1 MQVLPSGPR
10 AVLVECDDLDE
21 ALALHRLLW
30 EHDRPEGLVDAVPG
44 ARTLLLVVSSP
55 QHLPGVRSRLEGV
68 DRSLVAGP
76 APDAAR
82 PDAARPDPARP
93 GRRGPGREGPGEV
106 EVPVRYDGPDLRDVA
121 DHTGLTPEEVVAA
134 HTGTPWTV
142 GFGGFAPG
150 FAYLAGGDPR
160 LEVPRRGEP
169 RTRVPPGAVGLA
181 GPFSG
186 IYPRSSP
193 GGWQLIGHTD
203 VVLWDLAADPPALLR
218 PGMRVRFVDAGH
230 SDSAA
235 ASSTA
240 LSRQPSATAP
250 STTTPTAGAG
260 ATATAD
266 ADLARRP
273 HLEVLSPGPLA
284 LLQDSGRAGH
294 AGVGVGPSGAA
305 DRGAHALGA
314 RLLGQDIDAAAVE
327 VHAGGLEVR
336 AHGGVTLVLTG
347 AATAA
352 TVDGT
357 PVGHAAPFHL
367 ADGSVLRVPAP
378 ERGLRTYVSVRG
390 GFDVPAVLGSRSTDT
405 LSGLGPG
412 PLTAGSRLPVG
423 RHGGH
428 PSVDVAPHPAPPL
441 GTLVLDVVQGP
452 RTAWLAEPDAL
463 VRGEW
468 TVGSASDRVGVRLA
482 GERLPRPASL
492 EGRELPS
499 EGVVRGAVQVPAD
512 GQPVVFLADHPV
524 TGGYPVVAVL
534 SEPAQDLLAQA
545 VPGQQ
550 VRFRWSRA

>member
-1 MQVLPSGPR
+1 MRVLPSGPR
-10 AVLVECDDLDE
+10 AVLVECADLDE

-30 EHDRPEGLVDAVPG
+30 EHDRPTGLVDAVPG
-44 ARTLLLVVSSP
+44 ARTLLLVAASAR
-55 QHLPGVRSRLEGV
+55 HLPALRSRVEDV
-68 DRSLVAGP
+68 DASPLAGAATDRAQSARHGLGHEGP
-76 APDAAR
+76 A
-82 PDAARPDPARP
+82 
-93 GRRGPGREGPGEV
+93 EV
-106 EVPVRYDGPDLRDVA
+106 VVPVRYDGPDLRDVA

-134 HTGTPWTV
+134 HTGRPWTV

-203 VVLWDLAADPPALLR
+203 VVLWDLTAEPPALLR
-218 PGMRVRFVDAGH
+218 PGMQVRFVDAGRGDH
-230 SDSAA
+230 TTSTSAPG
-235 ASSTA
+235 
-240 LSRQPSATAP
+240 SRQAAGPPTTTARTATTDTAP
-250 STTTPTAGAG
+250 GEV
-260 ATATAD
+260 TATSGTT
-266 ADLARRP
+266 RRA
-273 HLEVLSPGPLA
+273 HLEVLEPGPLA
-284 LLQDSGRAGH
+284 LLQDSGRTGH

-314 RLLGQDIDAAAVE
+314 RLLGQGADCAAVE
-327 VHAGGLEVR
+327 VHAGGFAVR
-336 AHGGVTLVLTG
+336 AHGGVTLALTG

-357 PVGHAAPFHL
+357 PVAHAAPFHL
-367 ADGSVLRVPAP
+367 PGGSVLRLPAP

-405 LSGLGPG
+405 LSGLGPE
-412 PLTAGSRLPVG
+412 PLASGTLLPVG
-423 RHGGH
+423 HAAGH
-428 PSVDVAPHPAPPL
+428 PTVDVAPHPPL
-441 GTLVLDVVQGP
+441 PSGTLVLDVVAGP
-452 RTAWLAEPDAL
+452 RTAWLADAEAL

-482 GERLPRPASL
+482 GEPLRRPASL

-534 SEPAQDLLAQA
+534 TDTAQDLLAQA
-545 VPGQQ
+545 VPGQP
-550 VRFRWSRA
+550 VRLRWSRA

>member
-10 AVLVECDDLDE
+10 AVLVECDGLDE

-30 EHDRPEGLVDAVPG
+30 EHDRPDGLVDAVPG
-44 ARTLLLVVSSP
+44 ARTLLLVAASP
-55 QHLPGVRSRLEGV
+55 QHLPGIRSHLDEV
-68 DRSLVAGP
+68 NVSQVAG
-76 APDAAR
+76 AHG
-82 PDAARPDPARP
+82 PARL
-93 GRRGPGREGPGEV
+93 GRLSRGPGGPAREGPVEV

-121 DHTGLTPEEVVAA
+121 HHTGLTTDEVVAA

-169 RTRVPPGAVGLA
+169 RPRVPPGAVGLA
-181 GPFSG
+181 GSFSG

-218 PGMRVRFVDAGH
+218 PGMRVRFVDAGRDH
-230 SDSAA
+230 G
-235 ASSTA
+235 
-240 LSRQPSATAP
+240 R
-250 STTTPTAGAG
+250 TTT
-260 ATATAD
+260 TATAAGNGAPAGAPAG
-266 ADLARRP
+266 ADPTRRP
-273 HLEVLSPGPLA
+273 YLEVLAPGPLA
-284 LLQDSGRAGH
+284 LLQDAGRAGH

-314 RLLGQDIDAAAVE
+314 RLLGQDTDTAAVE
-327 VHAGGLEVR
+327 VHAGGLAVR

-347 AATAA
+347 APAAA

-367 ADGSVLRVPAP
+367 ADGSVLRVAAP

-390 GFDVPAVLGSRSTDT
+390 GFDVPCVLGSRSTDT

-412 PLTAGSRLPVG
+412 PLGTGSRLPVG
-423 RHGGH
+423 RHAGH
-428 PSVDVAPHPAPPL
+428 PSVDVAPHPALPG
-441 GTLVLDVVQGP
+441 GTLVLEVVAGP
-452 RTAWLAEPDAL
+452 RTDWLSDPGAL
-463 VRGEW
+463 VGGAW

-482 GERLPRPASL
+482 GEPLRRPAAL

-499 EGVVRGAVQVPAD
+499 EGVVRGGVQVPTD

-534 SEPAQDLLAQA
+534 TEPSQDLLAQA

-550 VRFRWSRA
+550 VRLRWSRA